1 MADEDDSM
9 NQEEDVPEDERAA
22 EISIESLER
31 ELQYARAEIANI
43 RSRASRER
51 ADLIR
56 YSSSQLGLRM
66 LDVLRSLELAIE
78 SSKDSSDSTL
88 EGLRLTAES
97 MRSALSSEGIIEIDV
112 EDRLF
117 DPNRMEAIAA
127 IPAPENVD
135 SGRVLQVIETGYMI
149 HDRVLKPAKVVVSE

>member
-1 MADEDDSM
+1 MTDE
-9 NQEEDVPEDERAA
+9 EEDENHEEDIPEDEDAV
-22 EISIESLER
+22 EVSIESLQSD
-31 ELQYARAEIANI
+31 LQYARAEIANV

-56 YSSSQLGLRM
+56 YSPSRLGLRM
-66 LDVLRSLELAIE
+66 LDILRSLELAIE
-78 SSKDSSDSTL
+78 SSKDSVDSTL
-88 EGLRLTAES
+88 EGVKLTAES

-112 EDRLF
+112 EGEVF
-117 DPNRMEAIAA
+117 DPSRMEAIAA
-127 IPAPENVD
+127 IPAPENID

>member
-1 MADEDDSM
+1 MVDEDDIT
-9 NQEEDVPEDERAA
+9 NQEEDVPEDEGAP

-31 ELQYARAEIANI
+31 DLQYARAEIANV
-43 RSRASRER
+43 RSRALRER

-56 YSSSQLGLRM
+56 YSSRRLGLKM
-66 LDVLRSLELAIE
+66 LDVLRSLDLAIE

-97 MRSALSSEGIIEIDV
+97 MRTALSSEGIVEIDV
-112 EDRLF
+112 EDGVF
-117 DPNRMEAIAA
+117 DPSRMEAIAA
-127 IPAPENVD
+127 IPAPEDVD

>member
-1 MADEDDSM
+1 MTGEDEIA
-9 NQEEDVPEDERAA
+9 NHEEDVPEDEGAV
-22 EISIESLER
+22 EVSIESLER
-31 ELQYARAEIANI
+31 DLQYARAEIANV

-56 YSSSQLGLRM
+56 YSPSQLGLRM

-78 SSKDSSDSTL
+78 SSKDSIDSTL
-88 EGLRLTAES
+88 EGVRLTAES
-97 MRSALSSEGIIEIDV
+97 MRSALSSEGIVEIDV
-112 EDRLF
+112 KGEVF
-117 DPNRMEAIAA
+117 DPSRMEAIAA
-127 IPAPENVD
+127 IPASEDVG